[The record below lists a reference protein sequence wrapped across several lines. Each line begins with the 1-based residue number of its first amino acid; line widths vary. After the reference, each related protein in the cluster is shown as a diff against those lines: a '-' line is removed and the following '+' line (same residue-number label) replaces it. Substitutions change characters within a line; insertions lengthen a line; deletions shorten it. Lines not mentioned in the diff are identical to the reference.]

1 MTEPPAHGPPL
12 VFAARQPPFPLTHGA
27 AIRTHRL
34 LVGLARE
41 FDVTFVTY
49 ADTAGA
55 QGRAEAA
62 KLSEQLSGIDVVTVP
77 RRAVDKRWAQARSL
91 ASARSWEWGR
101 YGLREYGEVLREVAR
116 RTRAE
121 IVHFDDPGVGRFGPL
136 PGTASVYA
144 PHNVEHRIVAG
155 TADAE
160 GGLRGAFA
168 QLEWRKIRREEQRL
182 WRTMS
187 LCVAVSDVDAA
198 AFRQG
203 GADRVELCPNGADP
217 VPPRPAPH
225 RRTTEPLRILFVGT
239 GSYRPYERGIAW
251 LIREV
256 LPRVREAVPV
266 TLDVVGAPPAEPVP
280 GPGVT
285 YRGRVD
291 SVAPWYD
298 GAHVVVVPVFHGS
311 GTRLKVVEAMAYR
324 RPVVS
329 TSLGAEGLPVRASEH
344 YVEAD
349 DATAFA
355 AALIEIA
362 EWCRV
367 DDRRLDEMLDRA
379 RDAITPLFWPNVI
392 ARLATLYR
400 SEMQRRMT

>member
-1 MTEPPAHGPPL
+1 MTEPPVYGPPL

-34 LVGLARE
+34 LVGLAQE

-49 ADTAGA
+49 AHTDAHGPTEPANL
-55 QGRAEAA
+55 R
-62 KLSEQLSGIDVVTVP
+62 EQLPGIDVVTVP
-77 RRAVDKRWAQARSL
+77 RRAADKRWAQARSV

-101 YGLREYGEVLREVAR
+101 YGLREYGDVLREVVR

-136 PGTASVYA
+136 PGTVSVYA

-155 TADAE
+155 TAAAE

-182 WRTMS
+182 WRAMS
-187 LCVAVSDVDAA
+187 FCVAVSDVDAV
-198 AFRQG
+198 AFQQG
-203 GADRVELCPNGADP
+203 GAERVELCPNGADP

-225 RRTTEPLRILFVGT
+225 RGAAEPLRILFVGT

-256 LPRVREAVPV
+256 LPRVREVVPT
-266 TLDVVGAPPAEPVP
+266 TLDVVGAPPAAPVP
-280 GPGVT
+280 DPGVT

-291 SVAPWYD
+291 SVTPWYD
-298 GAHVVVVPVFHGS
+298 QAHVVVVPVFHGS

-329 TSLGAEGLPVRASEH
+329 TSLGAEGLPVRAPEH
-344 YVEAD
+344 YLEAD

-355 AALIEIA
+355 AALTETA
-362 EWCRV
+362 QWCRV
-367 DDRRLDEMLDRA
+367 GDRRLDEMLDRA

-392 ARLATLYR
+392 ARLAALYR
-400 SEMQRRMT
+400 AETQRRVT